1 MNLRLTALVVIL
13 ALAAGACGMRGPL
26 YLPEQEP
33 AAVPGTPG
41 EPAQEAPEGD
51 EEDEGKDEEAAR

>member
-33 AAVPGTPG
+33 AAVPG
-41 EPAQEAPEGD
+41 EPAREVPEED
-51 EEDEGKDEEAAR
+51 EEDEAKDEEAAP